1 MTIKHGNETEKEQ
14 NEEIGIYL
22 IDTKDYC
29 TFVSFFFKDNIF
41 TLSERCP
48 ENIDKYDRVSAVK
61 HPQLKFC

>member
-29 TFVSFFFKDNIF
+29 TFVSFFF
-41 TLSERCP
+41 
-48 ENIDKYDRVSAVK
+48 
-61 HPQLKFC
+61 